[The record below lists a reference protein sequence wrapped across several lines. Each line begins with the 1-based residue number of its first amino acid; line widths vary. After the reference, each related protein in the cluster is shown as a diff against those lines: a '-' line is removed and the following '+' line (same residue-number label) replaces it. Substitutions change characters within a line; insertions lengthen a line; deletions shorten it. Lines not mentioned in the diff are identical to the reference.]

1 MAKAAITDQPV
12 HDDVVHRL
20 RDSLPK
26 LGIKYVQYLAEA
38 KLRLGPDVQRRM
50 DLVTIAGIRTR
61 GGRKGTIVNLFEV
74 KTEQCQLFQVVHQG
88 VQQLS
93 VYELGLANPSLY
105 VVGEAKQQMLEN
117 SLAYRKY
124 LVIPQA
130 LWDEWD
136 DLSDEDVEKMSEILA
151 LRNVGIITF
160 DTKWKFR
167 LDKVFGNPS
176 EEETPYLGKAVG
188 PVKSKHARQPK

>member
-1 MAKAAITDQPV
+1 MAKATVTGQPV
-12 HDDVVHRL
+12 HADVVHRL

-38 KLRLGPDVQRRM
+38 KLRLGQDMKGRM
-50 DLVTIAGIRTR
+50 DLVTMSGSRTR
-61 GGRKGTIVNLFEV
+61 GGKKGTVVNLFEV
-74 KTEQCQLFQVVHQG
+74 KTEQCQLFRVVHQG

-136 DLSDEDVEKMSEILA
+136 DLSDDDAEKMSEILD
-151 LRNVGIITF
+151 LWDVGIITF
-160 DTKWKFR
+160 DTKWRFK
-167 LDKVFGNPS
+167 LDKWFGKPR
-176 EEETPYLGKAVG
+176 EQETSYLVKAAR
-188 PVKSKHARQPK
+188 PAKSKQARQPK